1 MKKIIIAAA
10 NNYIFKFLK
19 KKIKYTKIVGRK
31 KISYNYLKKKKPD
44 IIFFPP
50 SNPLLSIEPILQISS
65 IKKAIIKSSSK
76 KIAISPIING
86 KSIKGPLSK
95 ILSELGIENSIRGIG
110 NYYADIADT
119 FFIDESD
126 KEDLNLLND
135 IDLHAEVANILLV
148 DKKLSPKYTREILN
162 RIID

>member
-1 MKKIIIAAA
+1 MK
-10 NNYIFKFLK
+10 N
-19 KKIKYTKIVGRK
+19 IK
-31 KISYNYLKKKKPD
+31 
-44 IIFFPP
+44 
-50 SNPLLSIEPILQISS
+50 
-65 IKKAIIKSSSK
+65 ASSK

-95 ILSELGIENSIRGIG
+95 ILSELGIENNIRGIG
-110 NYYADIADT
+110 NYYANIADK

-135 IDLHAEVANILLV
+135 VDLHPEVANILLV

>member
-1 MKKIIIAAA
+1 MKAINYP
-10 NNYIFKFLK
+10 NNHLVEPAPGVIQS
-19 KKIKYTKIVGRK
+19 IDDA
-31 KISYNYLKKKKPD
+31 D

-65 IKKAIIKSSSK
+65 IKKAIIKSSAK

-95 ILSELGIENSIRGIG
+95 ILSELGIENNIRGIG
-110 NYYADIADT
+110 NYYANIADT

-126 KEDLNLLND
+126 KEDLNLLYD
-135 IDLHAEVANILLV
+135 VDLHPEVANILLV

>member
-1 MKKIIIAAA
+1 M
-10 NNYIFKFLK
+10 
-19 KKIKYTKIVGRK
+19 
-31 KISYNYLKKKKPD
+31 
-44 IIFFPP
+44 
-50 SNPLLSIEPILQISS
+50 
-65 IKKAIIKSSSK
+65 
-76 KIAISPIING
+76 
-86 KSIKGPLSK
+86 
-95 ILSELGIENSIRGIG
+95 SELGIENSIRGIG